1 MHLVITDPIHQW
13 QGDND
18 DIISHGRLYD
28 VFTVEL
34 AQVSTCKYIDSMR
47 RVWHSM
53 VIKCMCKRQDIYSSS
68 YSLGTR
74 LALDTQRPNNLHK
87 YTGLIKALET
97 LTLTRAENG
106 KNEWY
111 HPWITP

>member
-1 MHLVITDPIHQW
+1 MQLVITDPVHQW

-18 DIISHGRLYD
+18 DVKSHGRLHD

-34 AQVSTCKYIDSMR
+34 TRVYTCKYIDSMW

-68 YSLGTR
+68 DGLGTALVHAR
-74 LALDTQRPNNLHK
+74 TKQLA
-87 YTGLIKALET
+87 
-97 LTLTRAENG
+97 
-106 KNEWY
+106 
-111 HPWITP
+111 

>member
-1 MHLVITDPIHQW
+1 MHLVISDPVHQW

-34 AQVSTCKYIDSMR
+34 AQVCTCKYIDSMR

-74 LALDTQRPNNLHK
+74 LALVHATTKQP
-87 YTGLIKALET
+87 A
-97 LTLTRAENG
+97 
-106 KNEWY
+106 
-111 HPWITP
+111 